1 MRLIRNITED
11 GTCKYGLIRLDK
23 IREAGLMEELQRVL
37 GEYMHEPTGNKGVA
51 LNDFVEFGLPN
62 TEEEFFVV
70 KLKDINSHDTL
81 MEYASRAKL
90 QDIDFAEDIQ
100 ELAQRAGPFSP
111 WAKVPD

>member
-51 LNDFVEFGLPN
+51 LNDFVKFGLPN
-62 TEEEFFVV
+62 TEEFFVI
-70 KLKDINSHDTL
+70 KLKDINAYHTL
-81 MEYASRAKL
+81 VEYASRAML
-90 QDIDFAEDIQ
+90 QDIDYSEDIR
-100 ELAQRAGPFSP
+100 ELAERAGPFNP
-111 WAKVPD
+111 WCKVPD